1 MLVSI
6 IALKSEN
13 NLSFIKIGESMGEPR
28 VCSAVSC
35 ILVQSSRV
43 NKNPNFLTRLVAK
56 TSPNSHA
63 NCTKEFDPPKTD
75 KYYRELSTMKIN
87 SK

>member
-1 MLVSI
+1 
-6 IALKSEN
+6 
-13 NLSFIKIGESMGEPR
+13 MGEPR
-28 VCSAVSC
+28 VCSAVCC
-35 ILVQSSRV
+35 ILVQSSV

-75 KYYRELSTMKIN
+75 KYYRELSTIENQLEVIKGSPKITSLPFWCLQRN
-87 SK
+87 